1 MNSLAPVINSKPY
14 SWPLVGNW
22 DLTST
27 AVIVIDMQRDFL
39 DPAGY
44 FGSLGEN
51 TAHTQTAIEP
61 AKKFLQEIRQHN
73 LLVIHTRESHRPE
86 LVDLNENKRL
96 KAERQGAAVGSR
108 GPLGRLLVR
117 GELGCDFYAG
127 FEPVEGEIVVD
138 KPGNSAFYATDLEH
152 ILRVKRI
159 MQIVLLGV
167 TTDVCVSST
176 MRDANDRGFDCLLL
190 QDCCGAAT
198 EQLHLGVLG
207 SIEREGGIFGAYSN
221 SVDFLSILNDLKHNP
236 KAA

>member
-14 SWPLVGNW
+14 AWPLSGNW
-22 DLTST
+22 DLAST

-39 DPAGY
+39 DPNGY
-44 FGSLGEN
+44 FGSLGEDTN
-51 TAHTQTAIEP
+51 HTQTAIEP
-61 AKKFLQEIRQHN
+61 AKNFLQAIRQHN
-73 LLVIHTRESHRPE
+73 LLIIHTRESHRPE

-117 GELGCDFYAG
+117 GELGCDFYSG
-127 FEPVEGEIVVD
+127 FEPVDGEIVVD

-159 MQIVLLGV
+159 KQIVLLGV

-207 SIEREGGIFGAYSN
+207 SIEREGGIFGAYSD
-221 SVDFLSILNDLKHNP
+221 SVDFLSRLNDLQSNS
-236 KAA
+236 KAT